1 MWSLLHFL
9 LPDIFNDLQVF
20 ESWFD
25 AGAVQNEEGRKKF
38 YQQEEQKHV
47 LGVLREILQP
57 FMLRRLKEDVCP
69 EVPPM
74 KEVMIYAP
82 MTKIQYDLYSAILNK
97 DMSKLKKIKEESLIV
112 DVNGVRP
119 RRKCR
124 DNVKLDLFSS
134 NYYGI
139 DKSTYTSVNLE
150 AKLRDIAEWKNFTEV
165 TEENSH
171 YLIRVKMQNSGVY
184 NIRFFNNV
192 IVH

>member
-1 MWSLLHFL
+1 MLHFL

-25 AGAVQNEEGRKKF
+25 ASAVQNEEGRKKF